1 MTVNEILFRVC
12 YGIKQFNLNGT
23 ERPHDTNLSETFA
36 NLDDAIAEAR
46 CCFDSER
53 EEMKHHFYQRRKQ
66 EQAFAYVEA
75 ISGITDDESD
85 GDDAFDLC
93 DAETRKKLNASSF
106 EMNGCDFD

>member
-1 MTVNEILFRVC
+1 MNEILFRVC

-23 ERPHDTNLSETFA
+23 ERPHDTNLSEMFA

-46 CCFDSER
+46 RWFDAEC

-75 ISGITDDESD
+75 ISGITDDEPD

-93 DAETRKKLNASSF
+93 DAETREKLNASSMKMDGKEF
-106 EMNGCDFD
+106 C

>member
-1 MTVNEILFRVC
+1 MNGILFRAC

-46 CCFDSER
+46 RCFDAEC
-53 EEMKHHFYQRRKQ
+53 EEMKHHFYQQRKQ

-75 ISGITDDESD
+75 ISGITDDEPD

-93 DAETRKKLNASSF
+93 DAETREKLNASSF
-106 EMNGCDFD
+106 KMNGCDFD